1 MAVAQINDILH
12 KRIKIFSAQNS
23 MKISEVIEK
32 AFDEYEKNF
41 NEKKEKDIL
50 WLKLITNLKNWFL
63 R

>member
-1 MAVAQINDILH
+1 MVAQINDILH
-12 KRIKIFSAQNS
+12 KRIKIFAAQNS

-32 AFDEYEKNF
+32 AFNEFEKNF

-50 WLKLITNLKNWFL
+50 WLKLMMNLKNWFL

>member
-32 AFDEYEKNF
+32 AFNEYEKNF
-41 NEKKEKDIL
+41 NEKKEKEIL
-50 WLKLITNLKNWFL
+50 
-63 R
+63 

>member
-12 KRIKIFSAQNS
+12 KRIKVFSAQNS

-32 AFDEYEKNF
+32 AFDEYEKIF

-50 WLKLITNLKNWFL
+50 
-63 R
+63 

>member
-1 MAVAQINDILH
+1 MVAQINDILH
-12 KRIKIFSAQNS
+12 KRIKIFAAQNS